1 MSNSNLETLLKFYE
15 SARQEMM
22 SRIQLR
28 ENSLMI
34 FLGSVGAL
42 AAAAIQANQ
51 PIFLLIIPY
60 LTLGI
65 SMITLHHNYVIGSTI
80 IYCAKELQKDFEK
93 LGITVTQWD
102 ISKTRLKSSKSTRL
116 YRLWGDIGL
125 ILTPA
130 LLAIIINYKSWIS
143 GMEYKI
149 AMSIGVICIVF
160 SFICLKKTLNLR
172 HKVFG
177 ELEEKAEGQNPN

>member
-1 MSNSNLETLLKFYE
+1 
-15 SARQEMM
+15 
-22 SRIQLR
+22 
-28 ENSLMI
+28 MI
-34 FLGSVGAL
+34 FLGAVGAL

-65 SMITLHHNYVIGSTI
+65 SMITLHHNFVIGSTI
-80 IYCAKELQKDFEK
+80 IYCAKELQRDFDK

-102 ISKTRLKSSKSTRL
+102 LSKTRLKSSESTRL

-130 LLAIIINYKSWIS
+130 ILPIVINYKSWTAGI
-143 GMEYKI
+143 EYKI
-149 AMSIGVICIVF
+149 AMTVGVVCVVF
-160 SFICLKKTLNLR
+160 SFNSLKKTLNLR

-177 ELEEKAEGQNPN
+177 ALDDKKEEKDSN